1 MKGGRGGAA
10 PAATPCPSLLVQTL
24 YIAHSLHICL
34 MLLVIILAWGP
45 ESHLGG
51 RSPGR
56 HPSPKVC
63 PSGTHVGCNCKR
75 DSNRSTIRST
85 EIMTFRHFCSGHDPA
100 WRSPRGHLAVTR
112 NPLGEIHPP
121 PRYLPHTPLSP
132 LLWKCWIFLN
142 KQIVFALQIFLLMFA
157 TFWYWDKGDNVLRTP
172 PLLRILHKLCVA
184 RRSFCPKTCNCG
196 AVAGFQTKTVC
207 CDVHCVHC
215 AAMRCAALH
224 ALCVTDEMCRLLR
237 KCCTARCAALH
248 ALCVWIKH
256 NAVCR
261 LQCAVALLGA
271 VVACVWGSGVLGWFL
286 LCLVGQPAM
295 LDVSVMRNLIYPG
308 PCFLFTLYVHRY

>member
-24 YIAHSLHICL
+24 YIAFSLHICL

-85 EIMTFRHFCSGHDPA
+85 EIMAFRHFCSGHDPA

-132 LLWKCWIFLN
+132 LLWKCWIFWTN
-142 KQIVFALQIFLLMFA
+142 KLFLHFKFSFLCLQLFDTGTRGIMCSAPLPSYAFYINCALRDAVFVRKPATAAQSQVFRQKLFVATCTACTAL
-157 TFWYWDKGDNVLRTP
+157 R
-172 PLLRILHKLCVA
+172 CVA
-184 RRSFCPKTCNCG
+184 LRC
-196 AVAGFQTKTVC
+196 
-207 CDVHCVHC
+207 
-215 AAMRCAALH
+215 MRC
-224 ALCVTDEMCRLLR
+224 V
-237 KCCTARCAALH
+237 
-248 ALCVWIKH
+248 
-256 NAVCR
+256 
-261 LQCAVALLGA
+261 
-271 VVACVWGSGVLGWFL
+271 
-286 LCLVGQPAM
+286 
-295 LDVSVMRNLIYPG
+295 
-308 PCFLFTLYVHRY
+308 